1 MKGVPYFHEMP
12 REPLIQADIVR
23 FGDIASLERMDA
35 VNHSIRIISEATVL
49 GMGTG
54 YIYGMPVGPH
64 NMYLARWVDNGLIE
78 ILSYLWLL
86 CAAFVVNWKNR
97 NPEGAVISLMVLLF
111 GFFSHN
117 VLEDRAILLL
127 LAIST
132 AGGAVSINESG
143 PSSP

>member
-1 MKGVPYFHEMP
+1 VNQ
-12 REPLIQADIVR
+12 LLNLDADMVR

-35 VNHSIRIISEATVL
+35 VDHSVRIISDATFF

-64 NMYLARWVDNGLIE
+64 NMYLARWVDNGLIG
-78 ILSYLWLL
+78 ILSYLWLVG
-86 CAAFVVNWKNR
+86 AAFVVNWKNR
-97 NPEGAVISLMVLLF
+97 NPQGAVISLMVLFF
-111 GFFSHN
+111 GLFSHN
-117 VLEDRAILLL
+117 VLEDRTVLLL

-132 AGGAVSINESG
+132 ARGADSIKEYG